1 MKRNLSR
8 SSRSRNRLGV
18 GFFVLTFF
26 VAVFV
31 ILPAGLLAFEL
42 ARYNLLAQELSNV
55 TDAAALAGS
64 AAMVSAPRTLSLPSI
79 HNLAIESA
87 LITFE
92 QNSVGSTKFSPSN
105 VTLHANSLT
114 SEPPKQPYQA
124 TLNVALLDNQ
134 DNMQS
139 VGSTLVKKLRVH
151 SLYKD
156 KPAFAYFLNLD
167 PTMIVSATANGGLPK
182 LDVFIC
188 FDASGSMDDQT
199 EVSLLR
205 RYWNAN
211 ERMVDYKRLANGTI
225 YDLFKPPPT
234 GTALNAFWPQ
244 NLSYGSYGGQ
254 DANGSPWVFSEGPQP
269 AANKMNRLRCAKIPK
284 LLANNLPFKSD
295 NSLPEQGQPPGNY
308 DPKKPGNSGGN
319 GVEPEANPTGY
330 TDLIVKVPN
339 NAGYLYPNLAT
350 CLEASRGNLESKKA
364 FDQSRGGENTKINP
378 ELQGVTPKPGY
389 YANYWTQVQ
398 QSSQPISDVRSIVL
412 SFLDSVNQSADA
424 HFGVDVFSD
433 TAGENPGDYWKTTSC
448 KIDGNYAAGGSD
460 LFPTPLINLDQQSG
474 KYPEIISAFQGTSV
488 GNIEGT
494 PDNHRLAIGAT
505 GKTNIAA
512 PLHVAI
518 EQLADSGKSRHQAKK
533 AIVLFTDGVANEP
546 FDIYSANSAAMK
558 EAQRACQAGI
568 PIYTIGFSQ
577 NNDVKPLEDKL
588 LGDGK
593 HGSGMGIA
601 YASGNHATY
610 TSVHTMKDLK
620 DCFQTIARSLVVLRQ
635 NK

>member
-1 MKRNLSR
+1 M
-8 SSRSRNRLGV
+8 
-18 GFFVLTFF
+18 TFF

-64 AAMVSAPRTLSLPSI
+64 AAMVSAPRALSLPRI
-79 HNLAIESA
+79 HDLAIESA

-92 QNSVGSTKFSPSN
+92 QNSVGSTKFSPKN

-114 SEPPKQPYQA
+114 SEPPNQPYQA
-124 TLNVALLDNQ
+124 ALNVALLDNQ
-134 DNMQS
+134 DQLQAI
-139 VGSTLVKKLRVH
+139 GSNLVKKLRVH

-156 KPAFAYFLNLD
+156 KPAFACFLNLN
-167 PTMIVSATANGGLPK
+167 PTMLVSATADGGLPK

-211 ERMVDYKRLANGTI
+211 ERMVDYKRLATGTI
-225 YDLFKPPPT
+225 YNLFKPPPT

-254 DANGSPWVFSEGPQP
+254 DANGSPWVFSEGSQ
-269 AANKMNRLRCAKIPK
+269 ATAVKMNRLRCAKTPR
-284 LLANNLPFKSD
+284 LAANNLPFAKPD
-295 NSLPEQGQPPGNY
+295 NTLSEQGQPPGNY
-308 DPKKPGNSGGN
+308 DPQKPENPQGN
-319 GVEPEANPTGY
+319 GVVPDANPTGY
-330 TDLIVKVPN
+330 TDLIVKAQN
-339 NAGYLYPNLAT
+339 TAGYVYPNLAT

-364 FDQSRGGENTKINP
+364 FDQSRGGENTRINP
-378 ELQGVTPKPGY
+378 DLQGVTPKAGY
-389 YANYWTQVQ
+389 YVNYWTQVQ
-398 QSSQPISDVRSIVL
+398 QAAQPISDVRNIVL
-412 SFLDSVNQSADA
+412 SFVDSVNQSADA

-433 TAGENPGDYWKTTSC
+433 TAGENPGDYWKATPH
-448 KIDGNYAAGGSD
+448 KIDINYASGGRD
-460 LFPTPLINLDQQSG
+460 LFPLPLINLDQSSNR
-474 KYPEIISAFQGTSV
+474 YPEVVSAFQGTSV
-488 GNIEGT
+488 GNIDGV

-512 PLHVAI
+512 ALHVAI
-518 EQLADSGKSRHQAKK
+518 DQLADHGKSRNLAKK

-546 FDIYSANSAAMK
+546 FDIYSANSAVMK

-610 TSVHTMKDLK
+610 TSVQTTRDLK

-635 NK
+635 HR